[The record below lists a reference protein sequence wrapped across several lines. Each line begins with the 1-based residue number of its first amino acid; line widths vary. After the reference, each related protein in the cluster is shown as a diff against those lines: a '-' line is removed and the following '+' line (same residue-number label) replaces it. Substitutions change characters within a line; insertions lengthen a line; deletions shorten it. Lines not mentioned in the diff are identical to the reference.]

1 MTSAVSPPQTPRPE
15 RASPHQ
21 RILEAALDC
30 ILERG
35 FYRASSNEIARRS
48 GMTWGAIQY
57 YFGTRERLMLA
68 ALEVSD
74 REFEHLLETAE
85 IDVGS
90 TAERLER
97 LGELLLRQYGR
108 PRYLAAL
115 QIVLNLAHNPQT
127 SAETAAALIDVNR
140 RLSAQLNA
148 LIRLAIGPSA
158 DDETASLV
166 FHALR
171 GLALSHLIY
180 LQTSPAEVTEARE
193 PADLPAEY
201 RRLAAALARLI
212 EDGPGQ

>member
-1 MTSAVSPPQTPRPE
+1 MPPALSAPPDST
-15 RASPHQ
+15 HQ
-21 RILEAALDC
+21 RIVEAALDC

-35 FYRASSNEIARRS
+35 FYRASSNEIARRA

-74 REFEHLLETAE
+74 REFEQLLQGADIGAGT
-85 IDVGS
+85 

-97 LGELLLRQYGR
+97 LAALLSRQYAR

-115 QIVLNLAHNPQT
+115 QIVLNLAHNPET
-127 SAETAAALIDVNR
+127 SIETAAALVDVDR
-140 RLSAQLNA
+140 RVSAQLIS
-148 LIRLAIGPSA
+148 LIRLAIGPKA
-158 DDETASLV
+158 DEATVTLV

-171 GLALSHLIY
+171 GLAVSHLIQV
-180 LQTSPAEVTEARE
+180 QTSPAELAGARQ
-193 PADLPAEY
+193 PGDLPADS

-212 EDGPGQ
+212 DES

>member
-1 MTSAVSPPQTPRPE
+1 MTSAVSPPEAAPDST
-15 RASPHQ
+15 HQ

-35 FYRASSNEIARRS
+35 FYRASSNEIARRA

-74 REFEHLLETAE
+74 REFEHLLVTA
-85 IDVGS
+85 DLGAGD
-90 TAERLER
+90 TAERLEK
-97 LGELLLRQYGR
+97 LGQLLSRQYGR

-140 RLSAQLNA
+140 RLSAQLNS
-148 LIRLAIGPSA
+148 LIRLAIGPTA
-158 DDETASLV
+158 DAQTASLV
-166 FHALR
+166 FHAFR

-180 LQTSPAEVTEARE
+180 VQTSPAELAESRS
-193 PADLPAEY
+193 PSDLPGDC
-201 RRLAAALARLI
+201 RRLATALARLI
-212 EDGPGQ
+212 DER

>member
-1 MTSAVSPPQTPRPE
+1 MTTALSAQPTPKPE
-15 RASPHQ
+15 PDSTHQ

-35 FYRASSNEIARRS
+35 FYRASSNEIARRA

-57 YFGTRERLMLA
+57 YFGTREKLMLA

-74 REFEHLLETAE
+74 REFEHLLDTADLGE
-85 IDVGS
+85 GG

-127 SAETAAALIDVNR
+127 SAETAAALISVNR
-140 RLSAQLNA
+140 RLSAQLNS
-148 LIRLAIGPSA
+148 LIRLAIGPTA

-171 GLALSHLIY
+171 GLALSHLVYI
-180 LQTSPAEVTEARE
+180 QTSPAEVTDARHH
-193 PADLPAEY
+193 ADLPSEY
-201 RRLAAALARLI
+201 RRLAAALARSI
-212 EDGPGQ
+212 DG

>member
-1 MTSAVSPPQTPRPE
+1 MTSVIPAAPARHPQHDST
-15 RASPHQ
+15 HQ

-35 FYRASSNEIARRS
+35 FYRASSNEIARRA

-74 REFEHLLETAE
+74 REFEHLLATA
-85 IDVGS
+85 DLGAGS

-97 LGELLLRQYGR
+97 LGTLLCRQYGR

-127 SAETAAALIDVNR
+127 STETAAALIDVNR
-140 RLSAQLNA
+140 RISAQLNS
-148 LIRLAIGPSA
+148 LIRLAIGPTA
-158 DDETASLV
+158 DEQTVSLV

-171 GLALSHLIY
+171 GLAVSHLVY
-180 LQTSPAEVTEARE
+180 VQTSPAEITRQ
-193 PADLPAEY
+193 PSDLAGDC
-201 RRLAAALARLI
+201 RRLAVALSRLI
-212 EDGPGQ
+212 EGG